1 MQIINAQDTNF
12 EVAFEELVSR
22 PRSNN
27 EDVGLTVAS
36 IIKEVRRDKD
46 SALLRFTNIFDHV
59 ELSPDELLLSEEE
72 ILQACS
78 QLSSKQKGALNLAAK
93 RIEAFHTNQLPKD
106 KYWSD
111 QTGIE
116 LGWRWRPINRVGL
129 YVPGGSASY
138 PSSVLMN
145 AIPASIAGV
154 KEIIMVTPSS
164 EGKLNPLVV
173 YAAKKAG
180 VDLIYKIG
188 GAQAVAALA
197 YGTETV
203 SSVDKIVGP
212 GNAYVAEAKRQVFG
226 CVGIDMIAGPSEV
239 VVIADPCNN
248 PAWLSADLLS
258 QAEHDVNAQS
268 ILITTSQDF
277 AERVLESLNSQMKYL
292 LRKDIA
298 KQSWTTNGAV
308 IVVKDLTQA
317 CLISDRIAPEHLQLC
332 VKEPEKILKN
342 ISNAGSVFLGSWTPE
357 ALGDYIIGTN
367 HVLPTEKSARFASG
381 LSVLDFMKRIFI
393 SKVGPSSM
401 QEIGEAASILADE
414 EGLTAHKLSVD
425 LRIAESKR

>member
-116 LGWRWRPINRVGL
+116 LGWRWRPINSVGL

-180 VDLIYKIG
+180 VDSIYKIG

-308 IVVKDLTQA
+308 IVVEDLTQA
-317 CLISDRIAPEHLQLC
+317 CIISDRIAPEHLQLC
-332 VKEPEKILKN
+332 VKEPEKIFKN

>member
-308 IVVKDLTQA
+308 IVVEDLTQA
-317 CLISDRIAPEHLQLC
+317 CIISDRIAPEHLQLC

>member
-12 EVAFEELVSR
+12 EVAIEELVSR

-36 IIKEVRRDKD
+36 IINEVRRDKD

-111 QTGIE
+111 QIGIE

-180 VDLIYKIG
+180 K
-188 GAQAVAALA
+188 
-197 YGTETV
+197 
-203 SSVDKIVGP
+203 
-212 GNAYVAEAKRQVFG
+212 
-226 CVGIDMIAGPSEV
+226 
-239 VVIADPCNN
+239 
-248 PAWLSADLLS
+248 
-258 QAEHDVNAQS
+258 
-268 ILITTSQDF
+268 
-277 AERVLESLNSQMKYL
+277 
-292 LRKDIA
+292 
-298 KQSWTTNGAV
+298 
-308 IVVKDLTQA
+308 
-317 CLISDRIAPEHLQLC
+317 
-332 VKEPEKILKN
+332 
-342 ISNAGSVFLGSWTPE
+342 
-357 ALGDYIIGTN
+357 
-367 HVLPTEKSARFASG
+367 
-381 LSVLDFMKRIFI
+381 
-393 SKVGPSSM
+393 
-401 QEIGEAASILADE
+401 
-414 EGLTAHKLSVD
+414 
-425 LRIAESKR
+425 

>member
-78 QLSSKQKGALNLAAK
+78 QLSGKQKGALNLAAK

-180 VDLIYKIG
+180 VDSIYKIG

-357 ALGDYIIGTN
+357 ALGDYVIGTN

>member
-180 VDLIYKIG
+180 VDSIYKIG

-357 ALGDYIIGTN
+357 ALGDYVIGTN

>member
-12 EVAFEELVSR
+12 EVAIEELVSR
-22 PRSNN
+22 PRSNK

-36 IIKEVRRDKD
+36 IINEVRRDKD

-59 ELSPDELLLSEEE
+59 ELSSDELLLSEEE

-180 VDLIYKIG
+180 VDSIYKIG

-277 AERVLESLNSQMKYL
+277 AERVLESLKCQMKYL

-298 KQSWTTNGAV
+298 KQSLTTNGAV

-357 ALGDYIIGTN
+357 ALGDYVIGTN

-393 SKVGPSSM
+393 SKVGPSSI

-425 LRIAESKR
+425 LRIAESKK

>member
-12 EVAFEELVSR
+12 EVAIEELVSR

-27 EDVGLTVAS
+27 EDVGPTVAS
-36 IIKEVRRDKD
+36 IINEVRRDKD

-111 QTGIE
+111 QIGIE

-164 EGKLNPLVV
+164 EGKLNPLVI

-277 AERVLESLNSQMKYL
+277 AERVVESLNSQMKYL
-292 LRKDIA
+292 PRKDIA

-317 CLISDRIAPEHLQLC
+317 CIISDRIAPEHLQLC

-357 ALGDYIIGTN
+357 ALGDYVIGTN

-393 SKVGPSSM
+393 SKVGPSSIKD
-401 QEIGEAASILADE
+401 IGKAASILADE

-425 LRIAESKR
+425 LRITESKR